1 MKRAA
6 LTLLAPTVAVCRFGC
21 ASCYAAPITVLWLAG
36 IVAIIFGFLGVP
48 VRLTGTSWSTVVLGL
63 ALWGIASLWTAIAIR
78 GSSGSQCGR
87 LDSQVRHTIN
97 SGKDGPDPVNKIRR
111 AR

>member
-1 MKRAA
+1 
-6 LTLLAPTVAVCRFGC
+6 
-21 ASCYAAPITVLWLAG
+21 
-36 IVAIIFGFLGVP
+36 
-48 VRLTGTSWSTVVLGL
+48 VVLGL

-87 LDSQVRHTIN
+87 LDSQVCHTIN
-97 SGKDGPDPVNKIRR
+97 SGKDGPDPVNKTRR